1 MVDHGRQSGEQ
12 RQSGGAAR
20 KRVQELAQRK
30 QKEFDDMM
38 RLLKERVEEI
48 NANRGNLPEFVVRGS
63 SIVQLGHI
71 ELHLEFDQLFPNP
84 TEFVLVLKVGVPDN
98 KKPMFGSAP
107 PSVRHMLQP
116 AVSDDL
122 SRIVWVD
129 KVGNL
134 RRVTSAWLV
143 EFALDLLTS
152 YYRQHTPN

>member
-1 MVDHGRQSGEQ
+1 MDDSQANNNNRAE
-12 RQSGGAAR
+12 RPENR
-20 KRVQELAQRK
+20 TQELVQRK
-30 QKEFDDMM
+30 KAEHDELK
-38 RLLKERVEEI
+38 RLLKERVEEM
-48 NANRGNLPEFVVRGS
+48 NANRGNLPEFVARGS
-63 SIVQLGHI
+63 LIIQLGHI

-107 PSVRHMLQP
+107 PSVRHKLQP
-116 AVSDDL
+116 ALSDDL
-122 SRIVWVD
+122 SSIVWVD

-152 YYRQHTPN
+152 YYRQHTRN

>member
-1 MVDHGRQSGEQ
+1 MDDSQANNDNRAQ
-12 RQSGGAAR
+12 RPENR
-20 KRVQELAQRK
+20 TQELVQRK
-30 QKEFDDMM
+30 KAEYEELQ

-71 ELHLEFDQLFPNP
+71 ELHLEFDQLYSNP
-84 TEFVLVLKVGVPDN
+84 TDYVLVLKVGVPDN
-98 KKPMFGSAP
+98 KKPTFGSAP
-107 PSVRHMLQP
+107 PPVKHKLQP
-116 AVSDDL
+116 ALSDDL
-122 SRIVWVD
+122 SSIVWVD

-152 YYRQHTPN
+152 FYRQHTRN

>member
-1 MVDHGRQSGEQ
+1 MDDSQANNDNRAQ
-12 RQSGGAAR
+12 RPENR
-20 KRVQELAQRK
+20 TQELVQRK
-30 QKEFDDMM
+30 KAEYEELQ

-48 NANRGNLPEFVVRGS
+48 NANRGTLPQFVVRGS

-71 ELHLEFDQLFPNP
+71 ELHLEFDQLYDNP
-84 TEFVLVLKVGVPDN
+84 ADYVLVLKVGVPDN

-122 SRIVWVD
+122 SSIVWVD

>member
-1 MVDHGRQSGEQ
+1 MDDSQANNDNRAE
-12 RQSGGAAR
+12 RCENR
-20 KRVQELAQRK
+20 TQELVQRK
-30 QKEFDDMM
+30 KAEFDELQ

-71 ELHLEFDQLFPNP
+71 ELHLEFDQLYSNP
-84 TEFVLVLKVGVPDN
+84 ADYVLVLKVGCSPL
-98 KKPMFGSAP
+98 KQPMFGSAP
-107 PSVRHMLQP
+107 PPVKHKLQP

-122 SRIVWVD
+122 SSIVWVD

-152 YYRQHTPN
+152 YYRQHTRN